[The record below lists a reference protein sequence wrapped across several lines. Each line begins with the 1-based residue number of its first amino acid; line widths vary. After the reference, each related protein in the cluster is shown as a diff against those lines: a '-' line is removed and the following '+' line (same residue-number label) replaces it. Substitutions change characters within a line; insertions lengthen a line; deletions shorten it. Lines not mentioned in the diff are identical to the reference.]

1 MNAYAPAPSNV
12 KYKAT
17 LTNGNAATCTVPSN
31 HQSWVVS
38 FRYYPNDVW
47 VDVSGATA
55 AIPVSNALV
64 ATTAE
69 LNPAS
74 LTLQAG
80 TVISMI
86 TAQTIADESVFTL
99 IDDTAG
105 STVPP
110 PIEGYFLLLD
120 GTNFLLL
127 NGQNL
132 TLL

>member
-1 MNAYAPAPSNV
+1 MANNPNLSFGRDAQGYNAYAPAPSNV

-17 LTNGNAATCTVPSN
+17 LTNGNATSCTVPSN
-31 HQSWVVS
+31 HQTWVVS

-47 VDVSGATA
+47 VDVSGTTA
-55 AIPVSNALV
+55 AIPVSNALT

-86 TAQTIADESVFTL
+86 TAQTTADVSVVMWPV
-99 IDDTAG
+99 
-105 STVPP
+105 SYP
-110 PIEGYFLLLD
+110 
-120 GTNFLLL
+120 
-127 NGQNL
+127 
-132 TLL
+132 